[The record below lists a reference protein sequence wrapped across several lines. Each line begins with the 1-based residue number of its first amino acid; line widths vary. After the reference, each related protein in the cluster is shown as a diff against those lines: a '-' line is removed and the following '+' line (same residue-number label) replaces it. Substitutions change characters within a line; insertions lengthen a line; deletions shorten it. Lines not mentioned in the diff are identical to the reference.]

1 MTEKKRSRDDIRQLF
16 QSVVEFPDYGV
27 DGGYSM
33 INEGRDVKNAKVKE
47 QGPVK
52 APYYLIDEA
61 KLERNLRAMASVRKR
76 AGVKILL
83 AQKAFSCYAT
93 YPLVAKYLDGT
104 TASGVYEAR
113 LAHEEMPGREN
124 HVFNPAFTDEEFAAV
139 SKWCDHVV
147 LNTVGQVRRFK
158 TQLADRGARPK
169 RKSPS
174 LGLRVNP
181 GYSEV
186 ATEIYNPCAKGSRLG
201 VPREFLKAEDLADV
215 EGLHFHTMCEQGA
228 DVLART
234 LKVFEEKFGEFLPRM
249 KWVNFG
255 GGHHITKPGYDVPL
269 LVKTLKAF
277 RRRHPHLTVY
287 LEPGEAIALDAGEL
301 VASVKE
307 VIDYGVPIAV
317 LDVSAECHMPDVIE
331 MPYRPPVKGAGQP
344 GEKKFTY
351 RLTGPTCLAGDVIGD
366 FSFARR
372 LKPGDEVRFGD
383 MAIYTMVK
391 NNTFNGM
398 PLPSILL
405 RAKDGTVR
413 PWKTFGYRDF
423 KSRL

>member
-1 MTEKKRSRDDIRQLF
+1 MKT
-16 QSVVEFPDYGV
+16 
-27 DGGYSM
+27 
-33 INEGRDVKNAKVKE
+33 
-47 QGPVK
+47 
-52 APYYLIDEA
+52 PYYLVDEA
-61 KLERNLRAMASVRKR
+61 KLERNLKVLASVRKR

-83 AQKAFSCYAT
+83 AQKAFSCFAT

-124 HVFNPAFTDEEFAAV
+124 HVFNPAFSDEEFAAV
-139 SKWCDHVV
+139 SKICDHVV
-147 LNTVGQVRRFK
+147 LNTVSQVRRFVPRVAPENK
-158 TQLADRGARPK
+158 RTTACRRP
-169 RKSPS
+169 SI
-174 LGLRVNP
+174 GLRVNP

-186 ATEIYNPCAKGSRLG
+186 ETEIYNPCAKGSRLG
-201 VPREFLKAEDLADV
+201 VPREYLKAEDLVGV

-228 DVLART
+228 DVLVRT
-234 LKVFEEKFGEFLPRM
+234 LRVFEEKFGEFLPQMR
-249 KWVNFG
+249 WVNFG
-255 GGHHITKPGYDVPL
+255 GGHHITKPGYDVGL
-269 LVKTLKAF
+269 LVKTLKDF
-277 RRRHPHLTVY
+277 RRRHPHLEVY
-287 LEPGEAIALDAGEL
+287 LEPGEAVALNAGEL

-307 VIDYGVPIAV
+307 IIDYGTPIAV

-344 GEKKFTY
+344 GEKAFTY

-366 FSFARR
+366 FSFACR

-398 PLPSILL
+398 PLPSIVL
-405 RAKDGTVR
+405 RQRDGSLKTLR
-413 PWKTFGYRDF
+413 TFGYLDF

>member
-1 MTEKKRSRDDIRQLF
+1 
-16 QSVVEFPDYGV
+16 
-27 DGGYSM
+27 M
-33 INEGRDVKNAKVKE
+33 INEGCDVKKAKVNE
-47 QGPVK
+47 QGLVTT
-52 APYYLIDEA
+52 PYYLVDEA
-61 KLERNLRAMASVRKR
+61 KLERNLKVLAGVRKR

-83 AQKAFSCYAT
+83 AQKAFSCFAT

-124 HVFNPAFTDEEFAAV
+124 HVFNPAFSDEEFAAV
-139 SKWCDHVV
+139 AKWCDYIV
-147 LNTVGQVRRFK
+147 LNTVAQVRRFK
-158 TQLADRGARPK
+158 AQEAGRGARPK
-169 RKSPS
+169 QRRPS
-174 LGLRVNP
+174 IGLRVNP

-186 ATEIYNPCAKGSRLG
+186 ETEIYNPCAKGSRLG
-201 VPREFLKAEDLADV
+201 VPREFLKAEDLVGV

-228 DVLART
+228 DVLTRT
-234 LKVFEEKFGEFLPRM
+234 LKVFEEKFGEFLPQM

-255 GGHHITKPGYDVPL
+255 GGHHITKPGYDVGL
-269 LVKTLKAF
+269 LVRTLKDF
-277 RRRHPHLTVY
+277 RRRHPNLEVY
-287 LEPGEAIALDAGEL
+287 LEPGEAVALNAGEL

-307 VIDYGVPIAV
+307 IIDYGTPIAV

-331 MPYRPPVKGAGQP
+331 MPYRPPLKGAGLP

-372 LKPGDEVRFGD
+372 LKPGDEVRFQD

-391 NNTFNGM
+391 NNTFNGI
-398 PLPSILL
+398 PLPSIVL
-405 RAKDGTVR
+405 RRKNGMRRTLR
-413 PWKTFGYRDF
+413 TFGYADF

>member
-1 MTEKKRSRDDIRQLF
+1 MKT
-16 QSVVEFPDYGV
+16 
-27 DGGYSM
+27 
-33 INEGRDVKNAKVKE
+33 
-47 QGPVK
+47 
-52 APYYLIDEA
+52 PYYLIDEA
-61 KLERNLRAMASVRKR
+61 KLERNLKVLASVRKR

-83 AQKAFSCYAT
+83 AQKAFSCFAT

-113 LAHEEMPGREN
+113 LANEEMPGREN
-124 HVFNPAFTDEEFAAV
+124 HVFNPAFSDEEFAQV
-139 SKWCDHVV
+139 VKWCDHIV
-147 LNTVGQVRRFK
+147 LNTVEQVRHFVSQISDFK
-158 TQLADRGARPK
+158 SQSLEFRDWSLVSRDRSLAFRDQSLASRDQSLAFRDWSPASRDRSLVSRD
-169 RKSPS
+169 RKCKVS

-186 ATEIYNPCAKGSRLG
+186 ETEIYNPCAKGSRLG
-201 VPREFLKAEDLADV
+201 VPRAFIHDGDLDGV

-228 DVLART
+228 DVLTRT
-234 LKVFEEKFGEFLPRM
+234 LPHFEEQFGEFLPRM

-255 GGHHITKPGYDVPL
+255 GGHHITKKGYDVAL
-269 LVKTLKAF
+269 LVKTLKDF
-277 RRRHPHLTVY
+277 RRRHPNLEVY
-287 LEPGEAIALDAGEL
+287 LEPGEAIALNAGEL

-307 VIDYGVPIAV
+307 VIDYGVPIAI

-331 MPYRPPVKGAGQP
+331 MPYRPPVKGAGKP
-344 GEKKFTY
+344 GEKPYTY

-372 LKPGDEVRFGD
+372 LKAGDEVRFGD

-398 PLPSILL
+398 ALPAIVLKTTCGRL
-405 RAKDGTVR
+405 RTLRRFDYG
-413 PWKTFGYRDF
+413 DF
-423 KSRL
+423 KNRLS